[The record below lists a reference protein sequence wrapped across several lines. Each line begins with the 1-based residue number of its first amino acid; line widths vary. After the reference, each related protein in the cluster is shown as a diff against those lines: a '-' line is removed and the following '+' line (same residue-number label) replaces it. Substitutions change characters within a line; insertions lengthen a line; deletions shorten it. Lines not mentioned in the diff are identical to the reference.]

1 MADPERQPLIRST
14 PNTPLTPLL
23 PSDRRFITTLQR
35 SEDFIAC
42 HVQKIHGADS
52 WVWGLRHNLQRFLS
66 SKWGHY
72 FVIVLVAADIS
83 CIFADFLVSLHMCEH
98 GGDTGFDLYAWRQ
111 VNQVLGYMSLVF
123 SCLFMAELLGSVFA
137 FGFHYFA
144 TPFHAFDALVIIA
157 AFAFAID
164 LVLRA
169 GPLEEAGSIV
179 VVLRL
184 WRIFKI
190 IEEFSSGAE
199 EDQLAELQERIE
211 TLEKQKDDAL
221 KENEQLQMQ
230 LRVRSQEGN
239 ANGVGNG
246 FEGVDGYADGHAA
259 HRTRTGTGTG
269 TATATGTVPSRE
281 ADGEAR

>member
-14 PNTPLTPLL
+14 PNTPLTPFL
-23 PSDRRFITTLQR
+23 PSDRRFITALQR

-72 FVIVLVAADIS
+72 FVIILVAADIS

-98 GGDTGFDLYAWRQ
+98 GGDKGFDLHAWKQ
-111 VNQVLGYMSLVF
+111 VNDVLGYMSLVF

-137 FGFHYFA
+137 FGFYYFA

-157 AFAFAID
+157 AFVID

-169 GPLEEAGSIV
+169 GPLEEAGSLV

-184 WRIFKI
+184 WRVFKI

-199 EDQLAELQERIE
+199 DQLVELQERVE
-211 TLEKQKDDAL
+211 ALEKQKDDAL
-221 KENEQLQMQ
+221 KENELLQRQ
-230 LRVRSQEGN
+230 LRLGPRSRGGNGNGN
-239 ANGVGNG
+239 AL
-246 FEGVDGYADGHAA
+246 EGADVYADGHAT
-259 HRTRTGTGTG
+259 HGTRGNRDMD
-269 TATATGTVPSRE
+269 V
-281 ADGEAR
+281 DGEAR

>member
-1 MADPERQPLIRST
+1 MADGERQPLIRST
-14 PNTPLTPLL
+14 PNTPLAPLL
-23 PSDRRFITTLQR
+23 PSDRRFITALHR

-83 CIFADFLVSLHMCEH
+83 CIFADFLVSLHICEH
-98 GGDTGFDLYAWRQ
+98 GGDQGFDLHTWSQ
-111 VNQVLGYMSLVF
+111 VNDVLGYMSLVF

-144 TPFHAFDALVIIA
+144 TPFHTFDALVIIT
-157 AFAFAID
+157 AFVID

-169 GPLEEAGSIV
+169 GPLEEAGSLV

-184 WRIFKI
+184 WRVFKI

-199 EDQLAELQERIE
+199 DELAELQERIE
-211 TLEKQKDDAL
+211 VLEKQKDDAR

-230 LRVRSQEGN
+230 LRLRSRG
-239 ANGVGNG
+239 AG
-246 FEGVDGYADGHAA
+246 ADGHMDGHAV
-259 HRTRTGTGTG
+259 HHGTTMPDG
-269 TATATGTVPSRE
+269 
-281 ADGEAR
+281 DGEAR